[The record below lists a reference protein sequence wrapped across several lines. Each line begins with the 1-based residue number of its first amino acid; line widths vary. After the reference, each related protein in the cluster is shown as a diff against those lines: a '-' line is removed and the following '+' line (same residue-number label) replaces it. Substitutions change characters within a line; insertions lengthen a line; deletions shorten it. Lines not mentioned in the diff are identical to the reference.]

1 MSPPVSSGAGWCCRV
16 AATGAHACGVAK
28 QAVGHKPNNF
38 CSGGSP
44 LGAIC
49 GRGDLVSSHPKAYG
63 CYDTKVT
70 RWSMALQRK
79 ALGGGWPAAAAVAG
93 EGGLPLLCHYQR
105 GSASRTGLKTA
116 LLPVIYK
123 PAVLP
128 PLFGRDLGCAIW
140 LAAPPGC
147 VAAQAHMCSSPPPTL
162 HTHTIN
168 DPCTRPAS
176 LDGML
181 WLALACL
188 GPALAAVVGP
198 TTDGGRLPPFDWSEH
213 KHLASQTQHIGQPSR
228 FDFAFELLTP
238 DDSRWARSGR
248 HAGGPSHSLGKHHR
262 PLEQQQSSADSDAAT
277 SAGSLVRTALRWRAV
292 AQRAAG
298 AAAAHSD
305 DAEGS

>member
-1 MSPPVSSGAGWCCRV
+1 MWCGETGCGSQAQQLLQWWQPSGGHLRAGRPRLEPPKGVWLLRHQGDALEHGVAAEGAGRWVASCCC
-16 AATGAHACGVAK
+16 CG
-28 QAVGHKPNNF
+28 
-38 CSGGSP
+38 
-44 LGAIC
+44 
-49 GRGDLVSSHPKAYG
+49 
-63 CYDTKVT
+63 
-70 RWSMALQRK
+70 W
-79 ALGGGWPAAAAVAG
+79 GGGPPPAVPLSAGKCVSDRSQDSSPACHIQASCAAAAVWP
-93 EGGLPLLCHYQR
+93 GLGVCHM
-105 GSASRTGLKTA
+105 A
-116 LLPVIYK
+116 
-123 PAVLP
+123 
-128 PLFGRDLGCAIW
+128 
-140 LAAPPGC
+140 
-147 VAAQAHMCSSPPPTL
+147 CSSSWLCGRPSTHVFFPPPTL